1 MFLARPAQARH
12 SVSRFFPRETR
23 RLYSSNKSPK
33 NDEKAAT
40 NPKSSPIKRNVLTKS
55 DAKKHNVKYLSFD
68 ELPKPPQH
76 ALENSDGHTGHTPV
90 LDPEPH
96 VRVRYDFSI
105 PETLIGGLEDTQKPR
120 ATRPFEI
127 FEHADNHPLKESATG
142 LFKTGGFI
150 DRIDD
155 DYLRKLYPRG
165 KFFGH
170 APFGKLT
177 GFGFLRD
184 WEEKETQKVLAIES
198 KLATKREE
206 FEQFKQGLEEA
217 DKFHRRNAPPARDA
231 EPITASSTSSG
242 GGRRKVDRDLLRQAR
257 KYQKEGLYDGKMVKK
272 KENKDK

>member
-1 MFLARPAQARH
+1 MFLPKPTQARH
-12 SVSRFFPRETR
+12 SISRFFPRETR

-55 DAKKHNVKYLSFD
+55 DAKKHTARYLSFD
-68 ELPKPPQH
+68 ELPKPPQYVLEKSEGQAGPTP
-76 ALENSDGHTGHTPV
+76 ALDA
-90 LDPEPH
+90 EPH

-105 PETLIGGLEDTQKPR
+105 PETLIGGLDDAQKPR
-120 ATRPFEI
+120 STRPFEI
-127 FEHADNHPLKESATG
+127 FEHSDSHPLKESATG

-150 DRIDD
+150 DRIDN

-217 DKFHRRNAPPARDA
+217 DKFHRKKAAPARDV
-231 EPITASSTSSG
+231 EPATASSSSG
-242 GGRRKVDRDLLRQAR
+242 GGRRKIDRDLLRQAR
-257 KYQKEGLYDGKMVKK
+257 KYQKEGLYDGKLTKK
-272 KENKDK
+272 KEDKEK